1 MIRTTSRF
9 TFLTAALACSVAAQ
23 QPSNWTTIALP
34 PGATSFNSI
43 GTTVT
48 FRTPGQVWLYSGIT
62 KRWTVLAAKSYA
74 TIFQANDY
82 VIVRQGSTFHGFA
95 SHTGE
100 VDTID
105 VSSVPS
111 VVSGPA
117 SSSWVTL
124 VASGTDLWGFGAFH
138 GRWVHETLSAPN
150 PTMDANRLVGIA
162 NDGVHAFALSAHHG
176 KFVAVDS
183 DPGAV
188 IDIVGEAEV
197 ATANS
202 PGVLRA
208 FSAQQN
214 SWVVSPIPD
223 PVGKLQSNEFVMVWS
238 GNQAWAVSGLRGTL
252 ATYTASGPIGPVTGA
267 EGVAA
272 FVDAGLAVCFGSGR
286 GTFVTHAAVS
296 PTFLHDYHFTF
307 VQEAGQLTPF
317 SAITGTF
324 GPSIAGSYTA
334 TTNDAA
340 AWVSSPAASYAYSPL
355 LNAWFAAPPPP
366 FAVSAVVR
374 DAVVLQG
381 ANEYHALSARHGN
394 WRTQP
399 VTSLAYSAPS
409 TGSTFLSID
418 GAADVLHVFDARLDR
433 WATVTGQG
441 PMTTK
446 ISRHTVMAHDGQ
458 FGYGFGQPSGE
469 WFVEP
474 LPSFPVAF
482 DTASSIGTLRTT
494 TSLSVYSV
502 QGSFTYTGRFPEFT
516 QAINLGNTLRMHQLA
531 DPGSLLLQLAGVAP
545 AYVPIPPWGNL
556 YVDPT
561 GMQVNLWPEEVDAD
575 GFLAMA
581 IEIPDSPALVGA
593 QIHMQNLVMPPTGSW
608 WLSSSVAPILF

>member
-1 MIRTTSRF
+1 MNRTTSLSA
-9 TFLTAALACSVAAQ
+9 FLAAALACPVAAQ
-23 QPSNWTTIALP
+23 QPSNWTTINLP
-34 PGATSFNSI
+34 PGASTPNSI

-48 FRTPGQVWLYSGIT
+48 FRTASQVWIYSGIR
-62 KRWTVLAAKSYA
+62 KQWTAIPAKSYA
-74 TIFQANDY
+74 TVFQANDY
-82 VIVRQGSTFHGFA
+82 VIVRQGSTFHGYA

-100 VDTID
+100 VDTIE
-105 VSSVPS
+105 VNGAAT

-138 GRWVHETLSAPN
+138 GHWVHETLNAPN

-162 NDGVHAFALSAHHG
+162 SDGVRLFALSAHHA
-176 KFVAVDS
+176 KFVTIDG
-183 DPGAV
+183 DPSAA

-214 SWVVSPIPD
+214 TWVVA
-223 PVGKLQSNEFVMVWS
+223 PVPNPVSKLQSNEFVMVWS
-238 GNQAWAVSGLRGTL
+238 GNQAWAVSGLRGNL
-252 ATYTASGPIGPVTGA
+252 ATYTASGPIGSVSGA

-272 FVDAGLAVCFGSGR
+272 FVDGGLAVCYGSGR
-286 GTFVTHAAVS
+286 GEFVTRAATS
-296 PTFLHDYHFTF
+296 PTFLHEYHFTF
-307 VQEAGQLTPF
+307 VREAGQLTPY
-317 SAITGTF
+317 SAITGAF
-324 GPSIAGSYTA
+324 GPTITGAYTA
-334 TTNDAA
+334 ITNDAA
-340 AWVSSPAASYAYSPL
+340 AWVTSPSASYAYSPV
-355 LNAWFAAPPPP
+355 LNAWFPPPPPP
-366 FAVSAVVR
+366 FALVAVVR
-374 DAVVLQG
+374 DAVVLAG
-381 ANEYHALSARHGN
+381 TDEYHALSARHGN

-399 VTSLAYSAPS
+399 VTVMVASAPA

-474 LPSFPVAF
+474 LPSPPVAF
-482 DTASSIGTLRTT
+482 DTASSIGTLRTA

-531 DPGSLLLQLAGVAP
+531 APGSLLLRLFGFAP
-545 AYVPIPPWGNL
+545 AYLPLPWGTL
-556 YVDPT
+556 YVDPA
-561 GMQVNLWPEEVDAD
+561 GMQVDVWPELVDAD
-575 GFLAMA
+575 GFLDLAL
-581 IEIPDSPALVGA
+581 EIPDDASLVGT
-593 QIHMQNLVMPPTGSW
+593 QIHLQHLVLPPTGPW